1 MGKKRVTIKDLAQ
14 ELNVSTS
21 TVSRALQ
28 DHPAIKLETRERVKA
43 LAKKWNYQP
52 NTLALDLLR
61 QSSKIIAVIVPE
73 ITSHFFS
80 STIVGIQDVM
90 VSTEFNIMIFISNES
105 YEEEARI
112 IEKLSKIQLAGVLVA
127 PSSET
132 KNFDHFRSLQGNGI
146 PLVIFDRDC
155 EGLEAHKVL
164 VDDYRGAFEAVDY
177 LIKTGCKRIA
187 HITGFSHLSTN
198 SNLLRGYIDGLKKNG
213 LPVIKEMIIQT
224 EGFNHE
230 DGIVP
235 VETLLKSNNLPDA
248 IFAVNDRLA
257 VSAMRTAKKLD
268 FKIPDDISI
277 IGFDDEPH
285 SSYFTPPLSSV
296 WQPVYSMGMLSV
308 RILLQ
313 EIKEEST
320 QFRNEIFKTELVIR
334 GTSRKIETKKDF
346 QN

>member
-28 DHPAIKLETRERVKA
+28 DHPALKLETRERVKT

-80 STIVGIQDVM
+80 STIIGIQDVM

-198 SNLLRGYIDGLKKNG
+198 SNRLRGYIDALKKNG
-213 LPVIKEMIIQT
+213 LPVKKEMIIQT

-235 VETLLKSNNLPDA
+235 VETLLKSNNVPDA

-313 EIKEEST
+313 EIKEESS

>member
-28 DHPAIKLETRERVKA
+28 DHPALKLETRERVKT

-80 STIVGIQDVM
+80 STIIGIQDVM
-90 VSTEFNIMIFISNES
+90 VSTEFNIMVFISNES

-198 SNLLRGYIDGLKKNG
+198 SNRLRGYINALKKNG
-213 LPVIKEMIIQT
+213 LPVKKEMIIQT

-235 VETLLKSNNLPDA
+235 VETLLKSNNVPDA

>member
-1 MGKKRVTIKDLAQ
+1 MGKNRVTIKDLAK

-28 DHPAIKLETRERVKA
+28 DHPALKLETRERVKA

-90 VSTEFNIMIFISNES
+90 VSTEFNIMVFISNES

-198 SNLLRGYIDGLKKNG
+198 SNRLRGYIDGLKKNG

-334 GTSRKIETKKDF
+334 GTSRKSETKKDF
-346 QN
+346 QK

>member
-28 DHPAIKLETRERVKA
+28 DHPALKLETRERVKT

-198 SNLLRGYIDGLKKNG
+198 SNRLRGYIDALKKNG
-213 LPVIKEMIIQT
+213 LPVKKEMIIQT

-235 VETLLKSNNLPDA
+235 VETLLKSNNVPDA

-313 EIKEEST
+313 EIKEESS

>member
-1 MGKKRVTIKDLAQ
+1 MGKNRVTIKDLA
-14 ELNVSTS
+14 EKLNVSTS

-28 DHPAIKLETRERVKA
+28 DHPALRQETKERVKV

-80 STIVGIQDVM
+80 STIMGIQDVM

-105 YEEEARI
+105 YDEEARI
-112 IEKLSKIQLAGVLVA
+112 LEKLAKIQLAGVLVA

-132 KNFDHFRSLQGNGI
+132 KNFDHFRRLKENGI

-155 EGLEAHKVL
+155 QGLEAHKVL
-164 VDDYRGAFEAVDY
+164 VDDYKGAFDAVDY

-187 HITGFSHLSTN
+187 HITSFYHLSTN
-198 SNLLRGYIDGLKKNG
+198 SNRLKGYIDALKKNG

-235 VETLLKSNNLPDA
+235 IETLLKSKKIPDA

-257 VSAMRTAKKLD
+257 VSAMRTAKKLN

-285 SSYFTPPLSSV
+285 SSYFTPPLSTV
-296 WQPVYSMGMLSV
+296 WQPVYSVGMLSV

-313 EIKEEST
+313 EINEEST
-320 QFRNEIFKTELVIR
+320 EFRNEIFKTELVIR
-334 GTSRKIETKKDF
+334 GTSRKIEIEKDF
-346 QN
+346 QK

>member
-28 DHPAIKLETRERVKA
+28 DHPALKLETRERVKT

-80 STIVGIQDVM
+80 STIIGIQDVM

-198 SNLLRGYIDGLKKNG
+198 SNRLRGYINALKKNG
-213 LPVIKEMIIQT
+213 LPVKKEMIIQT

-235 VETLLKSNNLPDA
+235 VETLLKSNNVPDA

>member
-28 DHPAIKLETRERVKA
+28 DHPALKLETRERVKT

-80 STIVGIQDVM
+80 STIIGIQDVM

-187 HITGFSHLSTN
+187 HITVFSHLSTN
-198 SNLLRGYIDGLKKNG
+198 SNRLRGYIDALKKNG
-213 LPVIKEMIIQT
+213 LPVKKEMIIQT

>member
-28 DHPAIKLETRERVKA
+28 DHPALKLETRERVKA

-90 VSTEFNIMIFISNES
+90 VSTEFNIMVFISNES

-198 SNLLRGYIDGLKKNG
+198 SNRLRGYIDALKKNG

>member
-1 MGKKRVTIKDLAQ
+1 
-14 ELNVSTS
+14 
-21 TVSRALQ
+21 RALQ
-28 DHPAIKLETRERVKA
+28 DHPALKLETRERVKA

-198 SNLLRGYIDGLKKNG
+198 SNRLRGYIDALKKNG
-213 LPVIKEMIIQT
+213 LPVKKEMIIQT

-235 VETLLKSNNLPDA
+235 VETLLKSNNVPDA

>member
-1 MGKKRVTIKDLAQ
+1 MGKNRVTIKDLAK
-14 ELNVSTS
+14 ELSVSTS
-21 TVSRALQ
+21 TVSRALH
-28 DHPAIKLETRERVKA
+28 DHPALRKETKERVKV

-80 STIVGIQDVM
+80 STIMGIQDVM

-105 YEEEARI
+105 YDEETRI
-112 IEKLSKIQLAGVLVA
+112 IEKLAKIQLAGVLVA

-132 KNFDHFRSLQGNGI
+132 KNFDHFRTLQGNGI

-155 EGLEAHKVL
+155 EGLKAHKVL
-164 VDDYRGAFEAVDY
+164 VDDYKGAFEAVDY
-177 LIKTGCKRIA
+177 LIKTGCERIA
-187 HITGFSHLSTN
+187 HITGFYHLSTN
-198 SNLLRGYIDGLKKNG
+198 SNRLQGYIDALKKND
-213 LPVIKEMIIQT
+213 LPVIKDMIIQT

-230 DGIVP
+230 DAIVP
-235 VETLLKSNNLPDA
+235 IETLLNSKNIPDA

-257 VSAMRTAKKLD
+257 VSAIRTAKKLN
-268 FKIPDDISI
+268 FKIPDDISV

-285 SSYFTPPLSSV
+285 SSYFTPPLSTV

-308 RILLQ
+308 KILLQ

-320 QFRNEIFKTELVIR
+320 EFRNEIFKTELVIR
-334 GTSRKIETKKDF
+334 GTSRKIKTKKDF
-346 QN
+346 HN

>member
-1 MGKKRVTIKDLAQ
+1 MGKNRVTIKDLAQ

-28 DHPAIKLETRERVKA
+28 DHPALKLETRERVKA

-198 SNLLRGYIDGLKKNG
+198 SNRLRGYIDALKKNG
-213 LPVIKEMIIQT
+213 LPIKKEMIIQT

-235 VETLLKSNNLPDA
+235 VETLLKSNNVPDA

>member
-28 DHPAIKLETRERVKA
+28 DHPALKLETRERVKA

-90 VSTEFNIMIFISNES
+90 VSTEFNIMVFISNES

-187 HITGFSHLSTN
+187 HITVFSHLSTN
-198 SNLLRGYIDGLKKNG
+198 SNRLRGYIDALKKNG

>member
-1 MGKKRVTIKDLAQ
+1 MRKNRVTIKDLAQ
-14 ELNVSTS
+14 ELKVSTS

-28 DHPAIKLETRERVKA
+28 DHPALRHETKERVKA
-43 LAKKWNYQP
+43 LAKKRNYQP
-52 NTLALDLLR
+52 NTLALDLLH

-80 STIVGIQDVM
+80 STIVGIQDVI

-105 YEEEARI
+105 YQEEARI
-112 IEKLSKIQLAGVLVA
+112 IEKLAKIQLAGVLVA

-132 KNFDHFRSLQGNGI
+132 KNFDHFRRLQENGI

-155 EGLEAHKVL
+155 KGLDAHKVL
-164 VDDYRGAFEAVDY
+164 VDDYNGAFEAVDY
-177 LIKTGCKRIA
+177 LIKTGCNKIA
-187 HITGFSHLSTN
+187 HISGFSHLSTN
-198 SNLLRGYIDGLKKNG
+198 SHRLQGYIDALEKNG
-213 LPVIKEMIIQT
+213 LPVMKEMIIHT
-224 EGFNHE
+224 GGFNHE

-235 VETLLKSNNLPDA
+235 VETLLKSNNIPDA

-257 VSAMRTAKKLD
+257 VSAMRTAKKLN
-268 FKIPDDISI
+268 FKIPEDISI

-285 SSYFTPPLSSV
+285 SYYFTPPLSSV

-320 QFRNEIFKTELVIR
+320 EFRNEIFKTELVIR
-334 GTSRKIETKKDF
+334 GTSRKIETKKKF

>member
-28 DHPAIKLETRERVKA
+28 DHPALKLETRERVKA

-90 VSTEFNIMIFISNES
+90 VSTEFNIMVFISNES

-187 HITGFSHLSTN
+187 HITVFSHLSTN
-198 SNLLRGYIDGLKKNG
+198 SNRLRGYIDALKKNG

-320 QFRNEIFKTELVIR
+320 RFRNEIFKTELVIR

>member
-90 VSTEFNIMIFISNES
+90 VSTEFNIMVFISNES

-198 SNLLRGYIDGLKKNG
+198 SNRLRGYIDALKKNG
-213 LPVIKEMIIQT
+213 LPVKKEMIIQT

>member
-1 MGKKRVTIKDLAQ
+1 MRKIRVTIKDLAQ
-14 ELNVSTS
+14 ALNVSTS

-28 DHPAIKLETRERVKA
+28 DHPALRQETKDRVKA

-61 QSSKIIAVIVPE
+61 QSSKIIAIIVPE

-80 STIVGIQDVM
+80 SAIVGIQDIM
-90 VSTEFNIMIFISNES
+90 VSTEFNLMIFVSNES
-105 YEEEARI
+105 YEEEAQI
-112 IEKLSKIQLAGVLVA
+112 IEKLAKIQLAGVLVA

-132 KNFDHFRSLQGNGI
+132 KNFDHFKRLQQNGI

-164 VDDYRGAFEAVDY
+164 VDDYTGAFEAVDY
-177 LIKTGCKRIA
+177 LIKSGCKKIA
-187 HITGFSHLSTN
+187 HITGFPNLSTN
-198 SNLLRGYIDGLKKNG
+198 SHRLNGYVDALEKNG
-213 LPVIKEMIIQT
+213 LSVEKEMIVYAG
-224 EGFNHE
+224 GFNHE

-235 VETLLKSNNLPDA
+235 TETLLKSKNIPDA

-257 VSAMRTAKKLD
+257 VSAMRTAKRLN
-268 FKIPDDISI
+268 FKIPEDISI

-296 WQPVYSMGMLSV
+296 WQPVYSMGMLSA

-313 EIKEEST
+313 EIKEDST
-320 QFRNEIFKTELVIR
+320 EFRNEVFKTELVIR
-334 GTSRKIETKKDF
+334 GTSPKIETKKDF

>member
-28 DHPAIKLETRERVKA
+28 DHPALKLETRERVKA

-90 VSTEFNIMIFISNES
+90 VSTEFNIMVFISNES

-198 SNLLRGYIDGLKKNG
+198 SNRLRGYIDGLKKNG

>member
-28 DHPAIKLETRERVKA
+28 DHPALKLETRERVKT

-90 VSTEFNIMIFISNES
+90 VSTEFNIMVFISNES

-198 SNLLRGYIDGLKKNG
+198 SNRLRGYINALKKNG
-213 LPVIKEMIIQT
+213 LPVKKEMIIQT

-235 VETLLKSNNLPDA
+235 VETLLKSNNVPDA

>member
-28 DHPAIKLETRERVKA
+28 DHPALKLETRERVKA

-90 VSTEFNIMIFISNES
+90 VSTEFNIMVFISNES

-146 PLVIFDRDC
+146 PLVIFDRVC
-155 EGLEAHKVL
+155 VGLEAHKVL

-187 HITGFSHLSTN
+187 HITVFSHLSTN
-198 SNLLRGYIDGLKKNG
+198 SNRLRGYIDALKKNG